1 MWKKLALMILVL
13 ALISVFTIPSAE
25 AGSMHHR
32 VLKALALGGLLA
44 VLPPPPPVFVSRA
57 PEPYY
62 YPLPRE
68 YVPGRWEMT
77 REWVPGTWE
86 RMWISGHYDRWG
98 RRVAGHYENRQTPGY
113 YAERRVWIEG
123 YYRSY

>member
-1 MWKKLALMILVL
+1 MWKKLALMVLIL
-13 ALISVFTIPSAE
+13 ALISVFTIPPAE
-25 AGSMHHR
+25 AGSRHHR

-44 VLPPPPPVFVSRA
+44 AFPPPPVFVSRV

-62 YPLPRE
+62 YPPPRE
-68 YVPGRWEMT
+68 YVPGHRETT
-77 REWVPGTWE
+77 REWVPRTWE
-86 RMWISGHYDRWG
+86 RVSIPGYYDRWG
-98 RRVAGHYENRQTPGY
+98 RWVAGHYENRQIPGY